1 MNHENSIARIK
12 NEMGKLPENERV
24 KIEDAAKT
32 IVESYEGDVKPI
44 RKQKRVVMGTIAF
57 LLFGIVYNFT
67 TFYNGFDLSPLVW
80 CLTGFNIALLL
91 YMLWQ
96 YKCISWQLDEMQMC
110 YEISKELK
118 TKEATNGSDC

>member
-1 MNHENSIARIK
+1 MAN
-12 NEMGKLPENERV
+12 LPEDERA

-32 IVESYEGDVKPI
+32 IVESFEEDVKPI
-44 RKQKRVVMGTIAF
+44 RKHKRVAMGGIAV

-67 TFYNGFDLSPLVW
+67 TFYNGFDLPPLVW

-96 YKCISWQLDEMQMC
+96 YRGISWQLDEMQMC
-110 YEISKELK
+110 YEISKELN
-118 TKEATNGSDC
+118 NGGH